1 MANVTAFP
9 SAGQRPQPSAAMEH
23 EEAML
28 DLFCIIALLKPI
40 THDENGQQHQGCVR
54 DYLAEKL
61 EETYQKLDETRREMS
76 CEGGTA

>member
-1 MANVTAFP
+1 MANVTPFQP
-9 SAGQRPQPSAAMEH
+9 AGQRPQPSAAMEH

-40 THDENGQQHQGCVR
+40 THNENDEHRGCVC